1 MGEWMKRLIEKHQLK
16 YSKCVCASCRG
27 LVERSQVNH
36 SIFCE
41 RCDFVIRSATRK
53 VQKVVEILSPYAT
66 RFEIAEDITIEK
78 RGQDLWCVVVFGG
91 TVLDSDLNRHYEPM
105 PSSRTEEFVA
115 ATRFSL
121 KDAFSIAKRYE
132 KLG

>member
-1 MGEWMKRLIEKHQLK
+1 MMRLKEKFQYWIK
-16 YSKCVCASCRG
+16 YSKRICANCQG
-27 LVERSQVNH
+27 LVERSQVDH

-53 VQKVVEILSPYAT
+53 VQKVAEILSPYAT
-66 RFEIAEDITIEK
+66 RFEIAEDIVIER
-78 RGQDLWCVVVFGG
+78 RGEDLWCVLVFGG
-91 TVLDSDLNRHYEPM
+91 TVLDGDLNRHYEPM
-105 PSSRTEEFVA
+105 PSNRTEEFIA

-121 KDAFSIAKRYE
+121 EDAFSIAKRYE